1 MFEVLFT
8 FWEQIWYKSDGL
20 YLLLL
25 EVRWSLFTS
34 VFQVY
39 VFTSV
44 MYLQVY
50 VFTSEYLQVY
60 VFTSEYLQVF
70 R

>member
-34 VFQVY
+34 VLQVY

-60 VFTSEYLQVF
+60 VFISEYLQVF